1 MTGPAP
7 TMRRMGITHVV
18 AIVLTWTTADVQPPA
33 ERQAMLQEADAI
45 WRTHGVA
52 IIAPGA
58 DRTMAPPSADARLTV
73 ELARPS
79 PPAPAPGTRERL
91 GAIVFDHENM
101 PATTLT
107 IDVAAVTATVTR
119 VRLGGRLF
127 EQWPPA
133 WRDTLV
139 GRALGRVLAHEI
151 GHYLLASRVH
161 TPDGLMRAA
170 FGGDE
175 LLRPGRGGFAVPARD
190 LPRLRTRLAGLGR
203 ASSLAENAR

>member
-1 MTGPAP
+1 
-7 TMRRMGITHVV
+7 MRRMGITHVV
-18 AIVLTWTTADVQPPA
+18 AIVLTWTTAGAQPPA
-33 ERQAMLQEADAI
+33 ERQAMLQEVDAI
-45 WRTHGVA
+45 WQTHGVSIVA
-52 IIAPGA
+52 LGS
-58 DRTMAPPSADARLTV
+58 DRTMVPPSADARLTV
-73 ELARPS
+73 ELGRP
-79 PPAPAPGTRERL
+79 PRPAPTLGTRQRL
-91 GAIVFDHENM
+91 GAIVFDHENL

-107 IDVAAVTATVTR
+107 IDVAAVAATVTR

-127 EQWPPA
+127 DQWPPA

-139 GRALGRVLAHEI
+139 GRALGRVMAHEI

-161 TPDGLMRAA
+161 TSEGLMRAA
-170 FGGDE
+170 FDGDE